1 MLSKKWMGLLIC
13 QSFSPSLETPLV
25 LTKHGVVVYLIHLS
39 SCLAASVLGKSQAS
53 LSSLGRTEAFKWVTL
68 NEVGWPALK
77 RAPQRMLIGG
87 NSCSGPA
94 TLTHVH
100 ALRSLVAWGTVAERP
115 LLQHQLSEEGLPDVP
130 EGRSKGDRRSFSRSQ
145 GLYLPDGGTLAKRI

>member
-1 MLSKKWMGLLIC
+1 MGLRIF
-13 QSFSPSLETPLV
+13 QSFSRSPETPIV
-25 LTKHGVVVYLIHLS
+25 LTKHGGVVYLIHLS

-53 LSSLGRTEAFKWVTL
+53 LSSLGRTVAFKWVTL

-94 TLTHVH
+94 TLTH
-100 ALRSLVAWGTVAERP
+100 A
-115 LLQHQLSEEGLPDVP
+115 
-130 EGRSKGDRRSFSRSQ
+130 RSQ
-145 GLYLPDGGTLAKRI
+145 ISGGLRYSGGETAIAAPAV